1 MAQADA
7 PRRFA
12 AIDCG
17 TNSIRL
23 LISER
28 AADGTLTE
36 LNRDNIIVR
45 LGQGVDATGGFAP
58 EALQR
63 VDDAL
68 ATYAQRMVDHNVE
81 DVMMGATSATRDA
94 KNRDE
99 FFAITARHLGR
110 IVEGRQ
116 AEVISGE
123 QEAELSFAGAVADLP
138 SGTPERI
145 CVIDLGGGST
155 EFVVHDVDADGAVAD
170 TGTVEAYSANM
181 GCVRLTERYLHSNPP
196 TAEEIAAAEDYVA
209 EQIREV
215 EEHVDLT
222 GVTRLVGVAGT
233 MTTLSAITQGLDS
246 YQPEKIH
253 LSRLPLRTFR
263 DTAIDLRDK
272 TVDQRL
278 ECGPMHPGRADVVGG
293 GAVVIDAVASR
304 FLALGVEEITI
315 SEKDILDGMLAKVM
329 RRNGA

>member
-1 MAQADA
+1 MPAAQTT
-7 PRRFA
+7 RRFA

-28 AADGTLTE
+28 AADGTVTE

-63 VDDAL
+63 VDEAL
-68 ATYAQRMVDHNVE
+68 GTYAQRMVDYGVE

-138 SGTPERI
+138 AGTPERI

-155 EFVVHDVDADGAVAD
+155 EFVVHEVDAEGEIAD
-170 TGTVEAYSANM
+170 TGSVQAHSANM
-181 GCVRLTERYLHSNPP
+181 GCVRLTERYLHTDPP
-196 TAEEIAAAEDYVA
+196 SAEEIAAAEDFVDG
-209 EQIREV
+209 QLREV
-215 EEHVDLT
+215 EAHVDFN

-233 MTTLSAITQGLDS
+233 MTTVSAITQGLDS

-253 LSRLPLRTFR
+253 LSRLPLEKFR
-263 DTAIDLRDK
+263 ATALDLRDR
-272 TVDQRL
+272 TVSQRR
-278 ECGPMHPGRADVVGG
+278 EFGPMHPGRADVVGG
-293 GAVVIDAVASR
+293 GAIVIDRVATR
-304 FLALGVEEITI
+304 FLALGVDEITI

-329 RRNGA
+329 RRNEA

>member
-110 IVEGRQ
+110 IVDGRQ

-145 CVIDLGGGST
+145 CVVDLGGGST
-155 EFVVHDVDADGAVAD
+155 EFVVHAVAD

-196 TAEEIAAAEDYVA
+196 TAEEIAAAEDFVA
-209 EQIREV
+209 AQLREV